1 MIIWEDGLEVFF
13 HLTHSSH
20 VVASNIVANPIP
32 PFGLCLA
39 HQSVD
44 REPDINTVLNARVRL
59 GLHQPV
65 VTSDQ

>member
-1 MIIWEDGLEVFF
+1 MIIREDDLEVFF

-20 VVASNIVANPIP
+20 VVASDRVANPIP

-44 REPDINTVLNARVRL
+44 READIDTVLNARVRL

-65 VTSDQ
+65 MTSDQ